1 MVKKE
6 SLKPMVKMQQVVYTA
21 QNKLV
26 KVFIYSYHSR
36 KKLLNFDGKSESL
49 KIKYFTS
56 LTIF

>member
-6 SLKPMVKMQQVVYTA
+6 SLKPMMKMQQVVYTA
-21 QNKLV
+21 QNELV
-26 KVFIYSYHSR
+26 KVFIYYHSR